1 MKSHADN
8 RKLTTDNLPKH
19 VAFIMDGNRRWAR
32 KKGLDVFLGHDEGEE
47 RIEPLIDYAIEKGIP
62 YLTFWAF
69 STENWKRDQKEVEF
83 LLNLFRN
90 DLAKRVDSFHQKN
103 VRLNVIGNLA
113 MFPKD
118 IQKRTQEWMERTKN
132 NTKITVNVALSYGG
146 RDEIIRAIKKITS
159 YELSGEARSRSA
171 RRITNLTSEKFSKL
185 LDTAGQ
191 PDVDLLIRTG
201 GEQRLSGF
209 LLWQLEYAELYF
221 TETLWPD
228 FTQEEFEKAL
238 IEFQKRQRRFG
249 K

>member
-118 IQKRTQEWMERTKN
+118 
-132 NTKITVNVALSYGG
+132 
-146 RDEIIRAIKKITS
+146 
-159 YELSGEARSRSA
+159 
-171 RRITNLTSEKFSKL
+171 KFFL
-185 LDTAGQ
+185 
-191 PDVDLLIRTG
+191 
-201 GEQRLSGF
+201 RLG
-209 LLWQLEYAELYF
+209 L
-221 TETLWPD
+221 
-228 FTQEEFEKAL
+228 K
-238 IEFQKRQRRFG
+238 
-249 K
+249 

>member
-1 MKSHADN
+1 MKP
-8 RKLTTDNLPKH
+8 TTKDLPKH
-19 VAFIMDGNRRWAR
+19 VAFIMDGNRRWA
-32 KKGLDVFLGHDEGEE
+32 KGKGLSPFKGHTLGED

-113 MFPKD
+113 MFPED

-146 RDEIIRAIKKITS
+146 RDEIIRGIQKIQNS
-159 YELSGEARSRSA
+159 
-171 RRITNLTSEKFSKL
+171 KFKIQSLNTKNFGDF

-191 PDVDLLIRTG
+191 PDPDLLIRTG
-201 GEQRLSGF
+201 DAERLSGF
-209 LLWQLEYAELYF
+209 MLWQLEYTEFYF
-221 TETLWPD
+221 TEMLWPD
-228 FTQEEFEKAL
+228 FTPEEFERAL
-238 IEFQKRQRRFG
+238 IDYQNRQRRFG